1 MDGVY
6 GQGAREKLRELIV
19 EIFDKSFVL
28 LGGFNQRG
36 IDWTLNCCDNNA
48 TVEACL
54 FLDYVNDCFVTQH
67 MDFLTTEKS
76 LLHLILT
83 KEPDLIYDVQDVG
96 SFGTS
101 DHKLICCNL
110 DTDTT

>member
-1 MDGVY
+1 
-6 GQGAREKLRELIV
+6 
-19 EIFDKSFVL
+19 
-28 LGGFNQRG
+28 
-36 IDWTLNCCDNNA
+36 
-48 TVEACL
+48 
-54 FLDYVNDCFVTQH
+54 